1 MESTEFARSYLSPL
15 GSMRMLGGTPALDL
29 ANTLHWRDGS
39 EIDFIASYQDLLA
52 FCIPAQLLS
61 QVEARNLERLQTNH
75 GGVIHDVHREVLK
88 LRTALKSWLRVSAK
102 NLSSSPAAS
111 GAALRGVQGAIARA
125 GGSAALGEILHLKSA
140 SAKDSLQLPLRRSA
154 AAAAMLLLF
163 PPANEIRCCE
173 ADRCGGFFIND
184 SRSKP
189 RRWCSMEG
197 CGNRAKVARYRLA
210 HRKSTPA

>member
-29 ANTLHWRDGS
+29 ANTLHWRDGI

-61 QVEARNLERLQTNH
+61 QAEARDLGRLQKNH
-75 GGVIHDVHREVLK
+75 EVVTHDVHREVLM
-88 LRTALKSWLRVSAK
+88 LRAALKSWLRVSAK

-111 GAALRGVQGAIARA
+111 GAALRDLQGAIAHA
-125 GGSAALGEILHLKSA
+125 GGTTGLSEILRLTSA
-140 SAKDSLQLPLRRSA
+140 SAKDAFYLPLRRSA

-173 ADRCGGFFIND
+173 ADRCGGFFINE

-197 CGNRAKVARYRLA
+197 CGNRAKVARYRLT
-210 HRKSTPA
+210 HRKFTPE